1 MPPVVTP
8 ELSLTEYAVLGV
20 LAEHPVHGFAI
31 SKALAP
37 AGQVGR
43 VLTVRRPLIY
53 RALDR
58 LVEAGLAAAVH
69 TEPGDAGPERII
81 HRITPTGKRRLKG
94 WLAEP
99 VQHIRDMRIEF
110 QLKLT
115 LLSRSGQSPLTLV
128 RAQRDVLQPTLAA
141 LDGITDEPP
150 DHVELWR
157 QHNAAAT
164 DAYLRH
170 LEAVYQSTE

>member
-1 MPPVVTP
+1 MPPVETS

-20 LAEHPVHGFAI
+20 LAERPAHGFAI

-37 AGQVGR
+37 SGPVGR
-43 VLTVRRPLIY
+43 VLTVRRPLTY

-69 TEPGDAGPERII
+69 SEPGNAGPERII
-81 HRITPTGKRRLKG
+81 HRITPTGKRRLKR
-94 WLAEP
+94 WLTEP

-110 QLKLT
+110 QLKVT
-115 LLSRSGQSPLTLV
+115 LLSRAGQSPLALV

-141 LDGITDEPP
+141 LDSTTEQPP

-157 QHNAAAT
+157 HHNAAAT
-164 DAYLRH
+164 DAYLKH
-170 LEAVYQSTE
+170 LEAVYQSS

>member
-1 MPPVVTP
+1 MPPVEAP

-20 LAEHPVHGFAI
+20 LAEHPAHGFAI
-31 SKALAP
+31 SKALASE
-37 AGQVGR
+37 GEVGR
-43 VLTVRRPLIY
+43 VLTVRRPLTY

-81 HRITPTGKRRLKG
+81 HRITPAGRRQLKR
-94 WLAEP
+94 WLAQP

-115 LLSRSGQSPLTLV
+115 LLSRSRQSPLALV
-128 RAQRDVLQPTLAA
+128 QAQRVVFQPTLAA
-141 LDGITDEPP
+141 LDSTTDQPP

-170 LEAVYQSTE
+170 LEAAYQAS

>member
-1 MPPVVTP
+1 MPPVETP

-20 LAEHPVHGFAI
+20 LAEHPAHGFAI

-37 AGQVGR
+37 EGPIGR
-43 VLTVRRPLIY
+43 VLTVRRPLTY

-58 LVEAGLAAAVH
+58 LVEAGLAEAIH
-69 TEPGDAGPERII
+69 TEPGDAGPKRVV
-81 HRITPTGKRRLKG
+81 HRISTAGKRRLKK
-94 WLAEP
+94 WLTQP
-99 VQHIRDMRIEF
+99 VEHIRDMRIEF
-110 QLKLT
+110 QLKLS
-115 LLSRSGQSPLTLV
+115 LLSRSGQSPLALIQ
-128 RAQRDVLQPTLAA
+128 AQRSVLQPTLAA
-141 LDGITDEPP
+141 LDNTTEQPP

-170 LEAVYQSTE
+170 LEAVYQSP

>member
-1 MPPVVTP
+1 MSPVETP

-20 LAEHPVHGFAI
+20 LAERPAHGFAI
-31 SKALAP
+31 SKALASGGP
-37 AGQVGR
+37 IGR
-43 VLTVRRPLIY
+43 VLTVRRPLTY

-81 HRITPTGKRRLKG
+81 HRITPTGKRRLKH
-94 WLAEP
+94 WLTQP

-110 QLKLT
+110 QLKLALT
-115 LLSRSGQSPLTLV
+115 SRSGQSPLALV
-128 RAQRDVLQPTLAA
+128 RAQRTILQPTLAA
-141 LDGITDEPP
+141 LDSTNEQPP

-170 LEAVYQSTE
+170 LEAIYQST

>member
-1 MPPVVTP
+1 MPPVETP

-20 LAEHPVHGFAI
+20 LAENPAHGFAV
-31 SKALAP
+31 SKVLAP
-37 AGQVGR
+37 EGPVGR
-43 VLTVRRPLIY
+43 VLTVRRPLTY

-58 LVEAGLAAAVH
+58 LVEAGLATAVH

-81 HRITPTGKRRLKG
+81 HRITPTGKRRLKR

-115 LLSRSGQSPLTLV
+115 LLNRSRQSPLALV
-128 RAQRDVLQPTLAA
+128 QAQRVVLQPTLAA
-141 LDGITDEPP
+141 LEGASEQPP
-150 DHVELWR
+150 DHLELWR

-164 DAYLRH
+164 DAYLRD
-170 LEAVYQSTE
+170 LEAAYRSI